1 MQAHLFS
8 TRSVAVKL
16 RTTRKLALL
25 LAGTVAL
32 AACSSIPG
40 VGDMKSWV
48 GMGEGKPAP
57 QSEPAQQAQPAPQAG
72 ARLVAQTASSSADYA
87 TSADIHPEIWPLN
100 PPRPR
105 DPAVEAEVTEL
116 LSQMT
121 LEEKIG
127 QMMQPDIKAVSLDD
141 VTRYH
146 LGSVLNG
153 GSAGPHGDLRAP
165 AQDWLAAA
173 DNYYN
178 ASMAVTPGRPAI
190 PVLWGIDA
198 VHGHGHIIG
207 ATLFPHNIGLG
218 AMRDPDLVR
227 RAGEIT
233 AQEIRIT
240 GQDWTFAPTIAVVRD
255 DRWGRTYE
263 GFSEDPQIVAAN
275 AAAVVEGL
283 QGKPGT
289 ADFLKNGHVLA
300 SIKHFLGDGGTDQG
314 VNEGNTIYSEPAAR
328 DLFGPP
334 YQAAIKAGAENV
346 MVSYSGWRGTKMH
359 VQKGLVTDVLVG
371 RMGFDGFVVS
381 DYQAIDRVPGC
392 TVDNCPQAANAG
404 IDMFMTADNWK
415 GLYGNLVNQVS
426 SGQIPMARI
435 DEAVSRI
442 LRVKILSGLMTAG
455 RPSARPYA
463 GHYELLGSDDHRAV
477 ARQAVRESLVLLKN
491 DGGLLP
497 LSPRSHVL
505 VAGDGANSMTKQTGG
520 WTITWQGTATTRA
533 DFPHAATIYDGIKA
547 NVEAAGGTAMLSED
561 GSFRERPDVAI
572 VVFGEDAYAEGKGD
586 ISTLEYQPAD
596 KRDLRLLQRLQA
608 QGIPVVAVFLS
619 GRPLY
624 VTPEINASNA
634 FVAAWLLGSEGEGVS
649 DLLFSNGDGSVAYD
663 FRGKLSFSWPRAPDQ
678 FALNA
683 GVEPY
688 YPLFPLGYG
697 LSYGTPVNIGRL
709 PEGIARNVSP
719 SAAAGRV
726 LFENGEA
733 SAGWS
738 IAAGGQRFTTSTT
751 AQGLRVSRSAAAG
764 LQASWS
770 SRVPV
775 SLTISGIPANLTHE
789 AERNMSLS
797 LALRVDKEPTSTVVL
812 GMGCG
817 PLCGGKLDVTQTLR
831 DAQSRGWTTLSVPLS
846 CLRGAG
852 ADLAN
857 VTTPFALTSSG
868 SFAVSLASVKVTR
881 AGDAVS
887 CSAVPA
893 VTAAAAVP
901 LGSARDLSSHG
912 SKKKAG
918 VHERKKR
925 SVHTGGKRSSRR
937 HR

>member
-8 TRSVAVKL
+8 IRSVAARI
-16 RTTRKLALL
+16 RTTRKLSLL
-25 LAGTVAL
+25 LAGAVAL
-32 AACSSIPG
+32 TACSSIPD
-40 VGDMKSWV
+40 VKDMKSWV
-48 GMGEGKPAP
+48 GMGDGKPAP
-57 QSEPAQQAQPAPQAG
+57 QSEASVPRVDKAAARASAQPTVI
-72 ARLVAQTASSSADYA
+72 LSTAEFA
-87 TSADIHPEIWPLN
+87 TSETIHPDIWPLN

-105 DPAVEAEVTEL
+105 DPAVEAEVTRL

-127 QMMQPDIKAVSLDD
+127 QMMQPDIKAVTLDD

-146 LGSVLNG
+146 LGSILNG
-153 GSAGPHGDLRAP
+153 GSAGPNGNLRAP
-165 AQDWLAAA
+165 AQEWLAAA
-173 DNYYN
+173 DAYYN
-178 ASMAVTPGRPAI
+178 ASMAVAPGRPAI
-190 PVLWGIDA
+190 PVIWGIDA

-218 AMRDPDLVR
+218 AMRDPNLVR
-227 RAGEIT
+227 RIGEIT
-233 AQEIRIT
+233 AQEIRVT
-240 GQDWTFAPTIAVVRD
+240 GQEWTFAPTIAVVRD

-263 GFSEDPQIVAAN
+263 GYSEDPQIVAAN
-275 AAAVVEGL
+275 AAAMVEGL

-289 ADFLKNGHVLA
+289 PDFLKNGHVLA
-300 SIKHFLGDGGTDQG
+300 SIKHFLGDGGTDHG
-314 VNEGNTIYSEPAAR
+314 VNEGNTIYSEPAIR
-328 DLFGPP
+328 DLFAPP
-334 YQAAIKAGAENV
+334 YQAAIRAGAENV

-359 VQKGLVTDVLVG
+359 VQKGLVTDVLEG

-392 TVDNCPQAANAG
+392 NVADCPQAANAG

-415 GLYGNLVNQVS
+415 VLYGNLVNQVS
-426 SGQIPMARI
+426 SGVIPMSRI
-435 DEAVSRI
+435 DDAVSRI
-442 LRVKILSGLMTAG
+442 LRVKLMSGLMSAG
-455 RPSARPYA
+455 KPSARPYA
-463 GHYELLGSDDHRAV
+463 GHYELLGSDEHRAV

-497 LSPRSHVL
+497 LSPRSRVL
-505 VAGDGANSMTKQTGG
+505 VAGDAANNMTKQTGG
-520 WTITWQGTATTRA
+520 WTITWQGTNTTRA
-533 DFPHAATIYDGIKA
+533 DFPHGTTIYDGIKA
-547 NVEAAGGTAMLSED
+547 EVEASGGTAALSED
-561 GSFRERPDVAI
+561 GSFQERPDVAI
-572 VVFGEDAYAEGKGD
+572 VVFGEDAYAEGRGD
-586 ISTLEYQPAD
+586 ISTLEYQPGD

-634 FVAAWLLGSEGEGVS
+634 FIAAWLPGTDGEGVS
-649 DLLFSNGDGSVAYD
+649 DVLFSTVDGSVAYD

-697 LSYGTPVNIGRL
+697 LTYGTPMNIGRL
-709 PEGIARNVSP
+709 PDAIARSGP
-719 SAAAGRV
+719 AAAPVAARV
-726 LFENGEA
+726 LFENGETA
-733 SAGWS
+733 TGWS
-738 IAAGGQRFTTSTT
+738 VAAGGQRFTSSIT
-751 AQGLRVSRSAAAG
+751 AQGLRASRSVAG

-775 SLTISGIPANLTHE
+775 SLTVTGIPANLAHD
-789 AERNMSLS
+789 AERDMSLS
-797 LALRVDKEPTSTVVL
+797 IALRVDQAPSSTVVL

-817 PLCGGKLDVTQTLR
+817 PLCGGKLDVTQALR
-831 DAQSRGWTTLSVPLS
+831 NAEARGWTTLSVPLS
-846 CLRGAG
+846 CLSGAG

-868 SFAVSLASVKVTR
+868 SFAVSLASVKITR

-887 CSAVPA
+887 CAAVPP

-901 LGSARDLSSHG
+901 SGSSRDLFSRG
-912 SKKKAG
+912 SKKAG
-918 VHERKKR
+918 AVHERKKR
-925 SVHTGGKRSSRR
+925 SVRTGGKRRR